1 MKILAKLLS
10 VSLVFLLLSNYG
22 IGVTTSLDDDTTG
35 SDYSSLLNNA
45 RIENKDG
52 ITLLYIGGSHYEMGY
67 QHGFLLK
74 DQIEENMRAYMA
86 FAEGLTTYE
95 TLLDMWNE
103 SVSFIPECYIQ
114 EMQGIADGTNISFN
128 RIAALYMLIP
138 FIDMKC
144 FTFAAWSN
152 ATIDGKLYHIRSLDF
167 PLLIKDPLTGTYLQD
182 NSVLIIRNPEN
193 GYKSINPSIAG
204 SINFYQGINERNI
217 SIGLQVCWSD
227 DQTLEGSPIKFN
239 ILKVLD
245 TAETVDEAID
255 ILTTNSTLGW
265 NFIVSDGDTN
275 EAYVVEVTA
284 NNTYV
289 GMDSDPVE
297 SIAPFWSIEHV
308 VRRTNFFIEPTLAS
322 TQRSF
327 YDPTG
332 VTGLVGLFTGEP
344 FFPLWRK
351 YRSMS
356 LEIEKH
362 WGELDLELGMSLLRK
377 VYTGK
382 TDVVMF
388 VFLSLGKNSILTDFQ
403 QWGVCTET
411 GDFVV
416 SFAEKRMYAHE
427 NTVHYFNMNELLNR

>member
-1 MKILAKLLS
+1 MKVLAKLLAIS
-10 VSLVFLLLSNYG
+10 FVFLLLSNHG
-22 IGVTTSLDDDTTG
+22 IGLNASLEHNN
-35 SDYSSLLNNA
+35 SDSDFSSLLNNA

-52 ITLLYIGGSHYEMGY
+52 ITLLYIAGTHYEMGY

-74 DQIEENMRAYMA
+74 DQIEENMRAYME
-86 FAEGLTTYE
+86 FAKGLTTYE

-103 SVSFIPECYIQ
+103 SVSFIPDCYIQ
-114 EMQGIADGTNISFN
+114 EMQGIADGANISFN

-152 ATIDGKLYHIRSLDF
+152 ATINGKLYHIRSLDF
-167 PLLIKDPLTGTYLQD
+167 PLLIKDPVTGTYLQD

-193 GYKSINPSIAG
+193 GLKSINPSIAG
-204 SINFYQGINERNI
+204 SMNFYQGINERNI
-217 SIGLQVCWSD
+217 SIGLQVCWSE

-245 TAETVDEAID
+245 TAETIDGAID

-275 EAYVVEVTA
+275 EAYIVEVTA

-289 GMDSDPVE
+289 GTDSDPVE
-297 SIAPFWSIEHV
+297 SIAPFWSIEDV
-308 VRRTNFFIEPTLAS
+308 VRRTNFFIDPTLAS
-322 TQRSF
+322 IQRSF

-332 VTGLVGLFTGEP
+332 VTGLLGLFTGEP

-356 LEIEKH
+356 IEIEEN
-362 WGELDLELGMSLLRK
+362 WSELDLEMSMSLLRK

-382 TDVVMF
+382 TDFFML
-388 VFLSLGKNSILTDFQ
+388 VFLSLGKNSILTDFH

-411 GDFVV
+411 DEFVV
-416 SFAEKRMYAHE
+416 SFADKRNYAHE
-427 NTVHYFNMNELLNR
+427 NTLHYFNINELFNS